1 MTREIKFRAYDANAS
16 VMRDWAWCCRNLP
29 MTSLSTEEDGF
40 FKQQFT
46 GLLDKNGTEI
56 FEGDII
62 SVASQIVSSNDP
74 SPGTRMICA
83 DPDSKQLT
91 DAFMDGNCR
100 TSGFVFGERAAKLH
114 YEVIGNIYENPDLL
128 P

>member
-1 MTREIKFRAYDANAS
+1 MREIKFRAWHATNKIMVAHREIS
-16 VMRDWAWCCRNLP
+16 VGLKNINNKSGWEYMQWTC
-29 MTSLSTEEDGF
+29 
-40 FKQQFT
+40 
-46 GLLDKNGTEI
+46 LLDKNGVPI
-56 FEGDII
+56 YEGDIL

-74 SPGTRMICA
+74 APGTRMICE

-114 YEVIGNIYENPDLL
+114 YEVIGNIHENPELL
-128 P
+128 K